1 MYITLSFDCEE
12 DETRILKL
20 LLLSKAFILEKIDC
34 KLIIYML
41 QWILGFLGIAWP
53 SPVTVDLLL
62 CNMNLLYEENETLK
76 FFEELLGPTQ
86 AEHFFFF
93 LLAYI

>member
-20 LLLSKAFILEKIDC
+20 LLISKAFILEKIYC

-41 QWILGFLGIAWP
+41 QWILGFFGYRMAK
-53 SPVTVDLLL
+53 SCDSGFAVV
-62 CNMNLLYEENETLK
+62 
-76 FFEELLGPTQ
+76 
-86 AEHFFFF
+86 
-93 LLAYI
+93 